1 MPAKTLKDFTWRYGV
16 RLGVLLAGLAA
27 TATYAASRYT
37 VGLDTQDTRCLDE
50 WVYVIDTWDRPKAE
64 EVGRDDYLA
73 VVLTAGQTPHAA
85 KWPLNQVMVKKAL
98 ATAPGDEIEVTTAG
112 VLFRHGS
119 EAWSHGTALAAAWLL
134 GASPERFV
142 RSFTLAPGQLFMMGD
157 NPLSYDGRYYGPISE
172 TQIVGRV
179 LWAF

>member
-1 MPAKTLKDFTWRYGV
+1 MAAKTIKDFTWRHGI
-16 RLGVLLAGLAA
+16 RLAALLAGLAA

-64 EVGRDDYLA
+64 EVARDDYLA
-73 VVLTAGQTPHAA
+73 VVLTADQTPRTA

-98 ATAPGDEIEVTTAG
+98 AAAPGDQIEVTNAG
-112 VLFRHGS
+112 VFFRHGS
-119 EAWSHGTALAAAWLL
+119 EAWSHGAALAAARLI
-134 GASPERFV
+134 GASPEGFV
-142 RSFTLAPGQLFMMGD
+142 RSFTLAPGQIFLMGD